1 MDNNRPAAGTTAEDQ
16 FNFCGCGWPEHMLIP
31 KGTPQGLNCD
41 FFVMISNYE
50 QDRVEQNLVG
60 TCNDAAAYCGVR
72 DRLYPDKKPMGY
84 PFDRLARAGSDNLP
98 AFLTPNMRSQ
108 DVRIVFNDRT
118 VVRGQ

>member
-1 MDNNRPAAGTTAEDQ
+1 MNSINLFQLTKQ
-16 FNFCGCGWPEHMLIP
+16 
-31 KGTPQGLNCD
+31 
-41 FFVMISNYE
+41 
-50 QDRVEQNLVG
+50 VEQNLVG

-84 PFDRLARAGSDNLP
+84 PFDRLARAGSDSLP